1 MYTLTKTEAQGLQF
15 IELSN
20 ADQSTKATLC
30 LTQGGR
36 LSELAFNTT
45 KVLADYDP
53 STYKDNY
60 ASSILFPFANRV
72 KDGAYSFDG
81 QDHALERNEVEKN
94 NALHGLVYDKL
105 FVLSDSD
112 LQTNQAMVTI
122 TYNHDGLSKGFPF
135 KFDMALTYKL
145 TDDNLSLSV
154 TVTNTDTKTFPFTLG
169 WHPYF
174 ISKNLEQS
182 SLVFESDTR
191 FLCDPQQIIS
201 GSCSFDIAMPYNL
214 KGVTLDDG
222 YELQSSKVEFHTPE
236 YNLKINSSSKE
247 NYLQLYTPKTP
258 NVIAIEPMTGA
269 ADSFNNTI
277 GLQILKANASYGVT
291 WSIEFTDQKQPI
303 HTNTLIR

>member
-36 LSELAFNTT
+36 LSDLQFNGI
-45 KVLADYDP
+45 KVLADYAP

-60 ASSILFPFANRV
+60 ASAILFPFANRV
-72 KDGAYSFDG
+72 KDGAYTFDG

-94 NALHGLVYDKL
+94 NALHGLVYDKH
-105 FVLSDSD
+105 FGLSGSN
-112 LQTNQAMVTI
+112 LQADQAEVTI
-122 TYNHDGLSKGFPF
+122 NYSHDGLSMGFPF

-145 TDDNLSLSV
+145 TDGNLSLSV
-154 TVTNTDTKTFPFTLG
+154 TVTNTDTKAFPFTLG

-174 ISKNLEQS
+174 ISKDLEQS
-182 SLVFESDTR
+182 SLIFESDTR
-191 FLCDPQQIIS
+191 FLCDAQQIIS
-201 GSCSFDIAMPYNL
+201 GSCPFVISMPYNL
-214 KGVTLDDG
+214 KGVILDDG
-222 YELQSSKVEFHTPE
+222 YELQKPKVEFHTPE
-236 YNLKINSSSKE
+236 YILNIDSTSKE

-277 GLQILKANASYGVT
+277 GLQILKSNASYGVT
-291 WSIEFTDQKQPI
+291 WSIEITDQKQPI

>member
-1 MYTLTKTEAQGLQF
+1 MYTLTTSEAQGLQF

-36 LSELAFNTT
+36 LSDLQFNTI
-45 KVLADYDP
+45 KVLANYAP

-72 KDGAYSFDG
+72 KDGAYAFEG
-81 QDHALERNEVEKN
+81 QNHDLECNEVEKN
-94 NALHGLVYDKL
+94 NALHGLVYDKH
-105 FVLSDSD
+105 FVLSDSN
-112 LQTNQAMVTI
+112 LQADQAVVTI

-145 TDDNLSLSV
+145 TDNNLSLSI
-154 TVTNTDTKTFPFTLG
+154 TVINTDTKAFPFTLG

-174 ISKNLEQS
+174 ISKDLEQS

-191 FLCDPQQIIS
+191 FLCDTQQIIS
-201 GSCSFDIAMPYNL
+201 GSCSFDISMPYNL
-214 KGVTLDDG
+214 KGVILDDG
-222 YELQSSKVEFHTPE
+222 YELQKPKVEFHTPE
-236 YNLKINSSSKE
+236 YILNIDSTSKE

-277 GLQILKANASYGVT
+277 GLQILKSKASYDVT
-291 WSIEFTDQKQPI
+291 WSIAFTDQKQPI